1 MAQMAGAAGNFW
13 TNLIQT
19 LREKMRFVPAL
30 GRTPPLKKGLKKKPV
45 SGFIHECQTK
55 TEADTHSAYD
65 RQWQPMYDNN
75 KVIF

>member
-1 MAQMAGAAGNFW
+1 
-13 TNLIQT
+13 
-19 LREKMRFVPAL
+19 MRFVPAL